1 MLRSGLGGRCPHLPG
16 THVRLQGCNDDGE
29 FRTAVGK
36 IYPAGLNQA
45 LGKAICRFAAETFN
59 CKLLHQTLPT
69 DLQCYTHQIFED
81 HETVQPDFHG
91 T

>member
-1 MLRSGLGGRCPHLPG
+1 
-16 THVRLQGCNDDGE
+16 
-29 FRTAVGK
+29 
-36 IYPAGLNQA
+36 
-45 LGKAICRFAAETFN
+45 
-59 CKLLHQTLPT
+59 LHQTLPT